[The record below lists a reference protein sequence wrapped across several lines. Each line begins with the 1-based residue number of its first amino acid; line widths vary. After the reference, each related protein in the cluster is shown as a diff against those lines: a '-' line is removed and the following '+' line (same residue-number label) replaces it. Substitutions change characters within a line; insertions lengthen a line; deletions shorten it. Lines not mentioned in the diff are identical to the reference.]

1 MLVEFD
7 TRYVPETIPEDREH
21 SSARARSNASW
32 RGVVAAWLLVGLIGL
47 GFGGLEIAM
56 VLSPHLAGTS
66 PLTGAV
72 IPRHDPACAAP
83 LVPSNLTPSRCLS
96 PAQSMQ
102 EQEMQEQDRLLTP
115 GT

>member
-7 TRYVPETIPEDREH
+7 TRYIPETVSHSRER
-21 SSARARSNASW
+21 SSASW
-32 RGVVAAWLLVGLIGL
+32 RGVVAAWVLVGLIAL

-56 VLSPHLAGTS
+56 VLSPHLPVASALNG
-66 PLTGAV
+66 V
-72 IPRHDPACAAP
+72 IIPRHDPACAAP

-96 PAQSMQ
+96 PAQA
-102 EQEMQEQDRLLTP
+102 MQEQDQLLTP

>member
-1 MLVEFD
+1 MLAEFE
-7 TRYVPETIPEDREH
+7 TRYVSDAPERFSENRERH
-21 SSARARSNASW
+21 GASW
-32 RGVVAAWLLVGLIGL
+32 RSVVSAWLLVALIAL
-47 GFGGLEIAM
+47 AFGGLEIVM
-56 VLSPHLAGTS
+56 VLSPHVQGTS

-83 LVPSNLTPSRCLS
+83 LIPSNLIPGRCLS
-96 PAQSMQ
+96 PAQATQ